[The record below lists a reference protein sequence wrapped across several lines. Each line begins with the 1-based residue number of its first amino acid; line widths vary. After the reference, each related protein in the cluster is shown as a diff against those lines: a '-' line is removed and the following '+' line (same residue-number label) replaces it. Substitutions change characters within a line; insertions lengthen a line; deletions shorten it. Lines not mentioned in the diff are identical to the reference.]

1 MYYKESYFNSSKIKK
16 PITSMTNGKKVG
28 AGVSILIIFA
38 LVGIKHIDWFFGLKK
53 NIKKKKRFKS
63 RS

>member
-38 LVGIKHIDWFFGLKK
+38 LVGIKRIYWFIGLKK
-53 NIKKKKRFKS
+53 NLLKKETV
-63 RS
+63 